1 MKKFSLK
8 QIAGEQGVTLV
19 ELLVYIA
26 IAGIVMGAIYTTFKR
41 QQDSYLV
48 QERLA
53 ILQQN
58 LRGAMYLLASELQ
71 MAGYYTCYD
80 PLAFPFP
87 VDWDGDTLNES
98 IRPLIFGADLDPDT
112 IVIVKASG
120 QEIRAL
126 QTGAPNEGAPQGSSQ
141 ITLNDF
147 DLDGDGDN
155 DFDVATK
162 PYGVIVKSD
171 FTRAEFFRVTLVGAN
186 LTVSPASG
194 TFQEPYF
201 PGPTAA
207 QSDLIARADLIV
219 YTLDTATNRLMRQN
233 LGDGTG
239 NQIVAENISD
249 LQLRYAV
256 VDEQNGEV
264 WVDSSSGTKPS
275 PPAGDGKTYDER
287 DIRRIQV
294 TLTGTV
300 QISPALGTKT
310 RSLSSTIKV
319 RNMGMDTL

>member
-8 QIAGEQGVTLV
+8 QIAGEQGFTLV

-126 QTGAPNEGAPQGSSQ
+126 QTGAPNEGALQGSSQ

-207 QSDLIARADLIV
+207 QSDMIARADLIV

-256 VDEQNGEV
+256 VDEENGEV
-264 WVDSSSGTKPS
+264 WVNSSSGTKPS

-294 TLTGTV
+294 TLTGTM

>member
-126 QTGAPNEGAPQGSSQ
+126 QTGAPNEGALQGSSQ

-264 WVDSSSGTKPS
+264 WVNSSSGTKPS